1 MEAKPGRQIVNQI
14 PLNFTSWAGAMSSR
28 DLMAERSLRMRMNDF
43 FAQSRVGLESLP
55 DLPLAST
62 IIETRI

>member
-1 MEAKPGRQIVNQI
+1 M
-14 PLNFTSWAGAMSSR
+14 NFKSWAGATSSR

-55 DLPLAST
+55 DLPLASA
-62 IIETRI
+62 IIETLI